1 LPGLPYGYYLHLA
14 EAGKNFGSSLSRARL
29 DSITTCFSY
38 CLAGCCVSLNFCN
51 KLKNAIEKM
60 AFAEDHGTRIFD
72 QILASGGLAHIAENI
87 FDQLDGETLANCE
100 EVSPI
105 WRQFI
110 VNNGVK
116 LWKRQ
121 YLEKLAKPGSD
132 AHRLIKSNPKLFQ
145 FDLQADQGNFQIL
158 PDIG

>member
-1 LPGLPYGYYLHLA
+1 
-14 EAGKNFGSSLSRARL
+14 
-29 DSITTCFSY
+29 
-38 CLAGCCVSLNFCN
+38 
-51 KLKNAIEKM
+51 M
-60 AFAEDHGTRIFD
+60 AFAEGHGTRIFD

-87 FDQLDGETLANCE
+87 FDQLDGKTLANCE
-100 EVSPI
+100 EVSSI

-132 AHRLIKSNPKLFQ
+132 AHRLIKSTPKLFQ
-145 FDLQADQGNFQIL
+145 FDLQAEQGKFLIFA
-158 PDIG
+158 DIG

>member
-1 LPGLPYGYYLHLA
+1 
-14 EAGKNFGSSLSRARL
+14 
-29 DSITTCFSY
+29 
-38 CLAGCCVSLNFCN
+38 
-51 KLKNAIEKM
+51 M
-60 AFAEDHGTRIFD
+60 AFAKDHGTRIFD

-116 LWKRQ
+116 LLKMR

-145 FDLQADQGNFQIL
+145 FDLQADQGKFQKNWYVLIYNAGL
-158 PDIG
+158 SFA

>member
-1 LPGLPYGYYLHLA
+1 LI
-14 EAGKNFGSSLSRARL
+14 FSSPTTALSR
-29 DSITTCFSY
+29 TK
-38 CLAGCCVSLNFCN
+38 VSN
-51 KLKNAIEKM
+51 EKM

-110 VNNGVK
+110 VNNG
-116 LWKRQ
+116 LWKRR
-121 YLEKLAKPGSD
+121 YLEQLAKPGSS
-132 AHRLIKSNPKLFQ
+132 AHRLIKTNLDLFQ
-145 FDLQADQGNFQIL
+145 LDTQADQGTLIITNYLKDSFA
-158 PDIG
+158 

>member
-1 LPGLPYGYYLHLA
+1 
-14 EAGKNFGSSLSRARL
+14 
-29 DSITTCFSY
+29 
-38 CLAGCCVSLNFCN
+38 
-51 KLKNAIEKM
+51 M
-60 AFAEDHGTRIFD
+60 AFPKDHGTIIFD

-100 EVSPI
+100 DVSPI

-121 YLEKLAKPGSD
+121 YLDKLAPPGSD
-132 AHRLIKSNPKLFQ
+132 AHCLIKSNPKLFQ
-145 FDLQADQGNFQIL
+145 FDLQADQGKFQFFA
-158 PDIG
+158 DIAIG

>member
-1 LPGLPYGYYLHLA
+1 
-14 EAGKNFGSSLSRARL
+14 
-29 DSITTCFSY
+29 
-38 CLAGCCVSLNFCN
+38 
-51 KLKNAIEKM
+51 M

-116 LWKRQ
+116 LWKGQ
-121 YLEKLAKPGSD
+121 YLAKLAKPGSD
-132 AHRLIKSNPKLFQ
+132 AHRLINLNPKLFQ
-145 FDLQADQGNFQIL
+145 FDHQANQGNFQIQNDRKIPHERSQYPTSHKCAERSGAMSDKWQL
-158 PDIG
+158 VTIGF

>member
-1 LPGLPYGYYLHLA
+1 
-14 EAGKNFGSSLSRARL
+14 
-29 DSITTCFSY
+29 
-38 CLAGCCVSLNFCN
+38 
-51 KLKNAIEKM
+51 M
-60 AFAEDHGTRIFD
+60 AFAEDHFKKSK
-72 QILASGGLAHIAENI
+72 ILASGGLAHIAENI

-116 LWKRQ
+116 LWKMR

-132 AHRLIKSNPKLFQ
+132 AHRHIKSNPKLFQ
-145 FDLQADQGNFQIL
+145 ADQADQGKFQKNWYVNSTRV
-158 PDIG
+158 

>member
-1 LPGLPYGYYLHLA
+1 LT
-14 EAGKNFGSSLSRARL
+14 EQTFQS
-29 DSITTCFSY
+29 C
-38 CLAGCCVSLNFCN
+38 
-51 KLKNAIEKM
+51 
-60 AFAEDHGTRIFD
+60 FD
-72 QILASGGLAHIAENI
+72 QILASGGLAHIAVTI
-87 FDQLDGETLANCE
+87 FDQLDGKTLANCE

-121 YLEKLAKPGSD
+121 YLEKLAKPGSV

-145 FDLQADQGNFQIL
+145 ADHQGDQGKF
-158 PDIG
+158 